1 MSQSKPIEEQIAI
14 LMQGV
19 EMGDEKLKEAMQ
31 AELKEK
37 LIQSA
42 ETGEPIRVYCG
53 YDPTSPDLHLG
64 HTVTMRKLKQ
74 FQDLGHQAIFVIGTF
89 TALVGD
95 PSDKDGARPR
105 LSQDQVMENANTYTD
120 QAFKIL
126 DPEETEVR
134 YNHEWLSELSME
146 QIIEMASLFT
156 VQQFLVRDNFSKRF
170 EKGDPIWLHEFFYGV
185 LQGYDATILKADVQ
199 LGGTE
204 QLFNLLAGR
213 KLQESMGVRPQVALT
228 TPVLVGTDG
237 HMRMAKSTGNYIGI
251 DETPEEMYGKVMSLP
266 DSAMMN
272 YFRLVT
278 RLSPGEIAEIELG
291 LGESKL
297 HPRDV
302 KMRLA
307 REIVAIYQGDEAVE
321 PAEAAFRRVFQE
333 HEDPEEIPEYGIGSE
348 RTIVDVMVDSGLV
361 ISRSEARRLIKQNGV
376 RLEGEVLDDPNMALD
391 VKQPAILKV
400 GKRRFLRL
408 MPE

>member
-1 MSQSKPIEEQIAI
+1 MSQRKSIEDQIAI

-42 ETGEPIRVYCG
+42 ETKKPIRVYCG

-105 LSQDQVMENANTYTD
+105 LSHDQVMENAKTYTD

-126 DPEETEVR
+126 DREKTEVR

-185 LQGYDATILKADVQ
+185 LQGYDATNLKADVQ

-213 KLQESMGVRPQVALT
+213 KLQEAMGLRPQVALT

-237 HMRMAKSTGNYIGI
+237 YMRMAKSTGNYIGI
-251 DETPEEMYGKVMSLP
+251 NETPEEMYGKVMSLP

-278 RLSPGEIAEIELG
+278 RLDPNEITEIEEG
-291 LGESKL
+291 LDESRL

-307 REIVAIYQGDEAVE
+307 REIVAIYQGDEAVK
-321 PAEAAFRRVFQE
+321 PAEAAFRRIFQE
-333 HEDPEEIPEYGIGSE
+333 HDVPEEIPEYSISSE
-348 RTIVDVMVDSGLV
+348 RNIVDVMVDSGLV
-361 ISRSEARRLIKQNGV
+361 TSKSEARRLIKQNGV
-376 RLEGEVLDDPNMALD
+376 RLDGEVLDNPDMDLD
-391 VKQPAILKV
+391 VKQSAILKV

-408 MPE
+408 LPE

>member
-1 MSQSKPIEEQIAI
+1 MSKEKSIKEQLAI

-19 EMGDEKLKEAMQ
+19 ELGDEKLKEAMQ
-31 AELKEK
+31 GELRQK
-37 LIQSA
+37 LIRSV

-105 LSQDQVMENANTYTD
+105 PSREQVMENAKTYTD

-126 DPEETEVR
+126 DPEKTEVR
-134 YNHEWLSELSME
+134 YNDEWLSALTMA

-213 KLQESMGVRPQVALT
+213 KLQEANGLRPQVALT

-237 HMRMAKSTGNYIGI
+237 HIRMSKSTGNYIAI
-251 DETPEEMYGKVMSLP
+251 DEIPEEMYGKVMSLP
-266 DSAMMN
+266 DSAMLD

-278 RLSPGEIAEIELG
+278 RLSPGEIADIERG
-291 LGESKL
+291 LEEGNL
-297 HPRDV
+297 HPRDA

-321 PAEAAFRRVFQE
+321 PAEAVFRRVFQE
-333 HEDPEEIPEYGIGSE
+333 QDNPEEMPEYTISGGP
-348 RTIVDVMVDSGLV
+348 TIVDVMVDTGLV
-361 ISRSEARRLIKQNGV
+361 SSKSEAKRLIKAYGFQAKPNE
-376 RLEGEVLDDPNMALD
+376 RSSEVWLVIGLPTKLIRTW
-391 VKQPAILKV
+391 K
-400 GKRRFLRL
+400 
-408 MPE
+408 

>member
-37 LIQSA
+37 LIRSA
-42 ETGEPIRVYCG
+42 KTGEPIRVYCG

-95 PSDKDGARPR
+95 PSDKDKARPR
-105 LSQDQVMENANTYTD
+105 LSHDQVMENAKTYTD

-126 DPEETEVR
+126 DSEKTEVR

-185 LQGYDATILKADVQ
+185 LQGYDATMLKADVQ

-213 KLQESMGVRPQVALT
+213 KLQEAMGLHPQVALT

-266 DSAMMN
+266 DSAMMD

-278 RLSPGEIAEIELG
+278 RLNPDEIAEIERG
-291 LGESKL
+291 LDESKL

-307 REIVAIYQGDEAVE
+307 REIVAIYQGEEEVE

-333 HEDPEEIPEYGIGSE
+333 HEDPKEMPEYSVLSAG
-348 RTIVDVMVDSGLV
+348 TIVDVMVDSGLV
-361 ISRSEARRLIKQNGV
+361 SSKSEARRLIKQSGV
-376 RLEGEVLDDPNMALD
+376 RLDGEVLEDANMALD
-391 VKQPAILKV
+391 VKQPVILKV

>member
-37 LIQSA
+37 LIQST

-105 LSQDQVMENANTYTD
+105 LSQDQVMENAKTYTD

-213 KLQESMGVRPQVALT
+213 KLQESRGVRPQVALT

-251 DETPEEMYGKVMSLP
+251 DESPEEMYGKVMSLP

-291 LGESKL
+291 LEESKL

-307 REIVAIYQGDEAVE
+307 REIVSIYQGEEAVE
-321 PAEAAFRRVFQE
+321 PAEATFRRVFQE
-333 HEDPEEIPEYGIGSE
+333 REDPEEMPEYSIGSD

-361 ISRSEARRLIKQNGV
+361 SSKSEARRLIKQNGV
-376 RLEGEVLDDPNMALD
+376 RLDGKVLDDVNL
-391 VKQPAILKV
+391 VLEVNQPVILKV
-400 GKRRFLRL
+400 GKRRFLKL

>member
-1 MSQSKPIEEQIAI
+1 
-14 LMQGV
+14 
-19 EMGDEKLKEAMQ
+19 
-31 AELKEK
+31 
-37 LIQSA
+37 
-42 ETGEPIRVYCG
+42 
-53 YDPTSPDLHLG
+53 
-64 HTVTMRKLKQ
+64 MR
-74 FQDLGHQAIFVIGTF
+74 G
-89 TALVGD
+89 
-95 PSDKDGARPR
+95 
-105 LSQDQVMENANTYTD
+105 
-120 QAFKIL
+120 
-126 DPEETEVR
+126 
-134 YNHEWLSELSME
+134 
-146 QIIEMASLFT
+146 

-291 LGESKL
+291 LEESKL

-307 REIVAIYQGDEAVE
+307 REIVAIYQGEEAVE
-321 PAEAAFRRVFQE
+321 PAEATFRRVFQE
-333 HEDPEEIPEYGIGSE
+333 REDPEEMPEYSIGSD

-361 ISRSEARRLIKQNGV
+361 SSKSEARRLIKQNGV
-376 RLEGEVLDDPNMALD
+376 RLDGKVLDDVNL
-391 VKQPAILKV
+391 VLEVNQSVILKV
-400 GKRRFLRL
+400 GKRRFLKL

>member
-1 MSQSKPIEEQIAI
+1 MSQSKSIEEQIAI

-19 EMGDEKLKEAMQ
+19 EMGDEKLRDAMQ
-31 AELKEK
+31 TELKEK

-42 ETGEPIRVYCG
+42 KTGEPIRVYCG

-95 PSDKDGARPR
+95 PSDKDKARPR
-105 LSQDQVMENANTYTD
+105 LSHDQVMENAKTYTD

-126 DPEETEVR
+126 DPEKTEVR
-134 YNHEWLSELSME
+134 YNHEWLSKLSME

-291 LGESKL
+291 LDASTL

-307 REIVAIYQGDEAVE
+307 REIVAIYQGEEAVE
-321 PAEAAFRRVFQE
+321 PAEATFRRVFQE
-333 HEDPEEIPEYGIGSE
+333 HEDPEEMPEYNIGSD
-348 RTIVDVMVDSGLV
+348 RTIVEVMVDSGLV
-361 ISRSEARRLIKQNGV
+361 SSKSEARRLIKQNGV
-376 RLEGEVLDDPNMALD
+376 RLDGKVLDDVNL
-391 VKQPAILKV
+391 VLEVNQSVILKV
-400 GKRRFLRL
+400 GKRRFLKL

>member
-37 LIQSA
+37 LIQSV
-42 ETGEPIRVYCG
+42 ETGRPIRVYCG

-95 PSDKDGARPR
+95 PSDKDKARPR
-105 LSQDQVMENANTYTD
+105 LSQEQVMENAKTYTD
-120 QAFKIL
+120 QAFRIL
-126 DPEETEVR
+126 DSEKTEVR
-134 YNHEWLSELSME
+134 YNNEWLSELSME
-146 QIIEMASLFT
+146 RIIEMASLFT

-213 KLQESMGVRPQVALT
+213 KLQEAMGLRPQVALT

-278 RLSPGEIAEIELG
+278 RFSPDEIAEIERG
-291 LGESKL
+291 IDEGKL

-307 REIVAIYQGDEAVE
+307 REIVAIYQGDEEVE

-333 HEDPEEIPEYGIGSE
+333 QEDPEEMPEYSILSAG
-348 RTIVDVMVDSGLV
+348 TIVDVMVDSGLV
-361 ISRSEARRLIKQNGV
+361 SSKTEARRLIKQNGV
-376 RLEGEVLDDPNMALD
+376 RLDGEVLNDPNMALD
-391 VKQPAILKV
+391 LKLPVILRV

>member
-19 EMGDEKLKEAMQ
+19 EMGDEKLKEAMK

-37 LIQSA
+37 LVQSA
-42 ETGEPIRVYCG
+42 KTGEQIRVYCG

-95 PSDKDGARPR
+95 PSDKDKARPR
-105 LSQDQVMENANTYTD
+105 LSHDQVMENAKTYTD

-126 DPEETEVR
+126 DSENTEIR

-185 LQGYDATILKADVQ
+185 LQGYDATMLKADVQ

-213 KLQESMGVRPQVALT
+213 KLQEAMGLRPQVALT

-251 DETPEEMYGKVMSLP
+251 DETPDEMYGKVMSLP

-278 RLSPGEIAEIELG
+278 RFSPDEIAEIEQG

-321 PAEAAFRRVFQE
+321 PAEA
-333 HEDPEEIPEYGIGSE
+333 G
-348 RTIVDVMVDSGLV
+348 TIVDVMVDSGLV
-361 ISRSEARRLIKQNGV
+361 SSKSEARRLIKQNGV
-376 RLEGEVLDDPNMALD
+376 RLDGEVIGDPNMALD
-391 VKQPAILKV
+391 VKRPVILKV

-408 MPE
+408 MPD